1 MNLIS
6 KTCERNEYT
15 IIILLEYS
23 IITYFFLGYKFYFPH
38 NPKSGRK
45 IWEGRQLLF

>member
-6 KTCERNEYT
+6 KTCERSEYT
-15 IIILLEYS
+15 IIIPLEYS
-23 IITYFFLGYKFYFPH
+23 IITHFFLGYKFYFLQ

-45 IWEGRQLLF
+45 I